1 MNTTPSPNTPTAP
14 PPDLALHLVVR
25 ADPWETLRQHT
36 AARIAL
42 GRVGASLPTA
52 EVLRLGLA
60 HAQARD
66 AVHTP
71 LDFAALSLT
80 LQADGWLPL
89 QVRSQALTRQNYLL
103 RPDLGRRLHPDDTNR
118 LRQHAGPNPMCELAI
133 VVADGL
139 SSAAVQ
145 QHAAP
150 LLATLKDQLQTDW
163 GATPLVLAEQGRVA
177 IGDDIG
183 ELLGARLL
191 VLLIGERPG
200 LSSPASLG
208 IYITYSPRIG
218 RMDSERN
225 CISNVRPEGLPYDQ
239 AAHKLAWLCRAA
251 LRIGVTGVALKDD
264 SPSASIALGAAITL
278 PR

>member
-1 MNTTPSPNTPTAP
+1 MDPQTLPTALP
-14 PPDLALHLVVR
+14 AAPTDQTLRPVVHP
-25 ADPWETLRQHT
+25 DPWESMRQHT
-36 AARIAL
+36 SASIAL

-71 LDFAALSLT
+71 LDFAALAAL
-80 LQADGWLPL
+80 LQADGWPSL
-89 QVRSQALTRQNYLL
+89 QVRSQAADRQSYLL
-103 RPDLGRRLHPDDTNR
+103 RPDLGRRLNMDDAKLLSAQPR
-118 LRQHAGPNPMCELAI
+118 AADLVI

-139 SSAAVQ
+139 SSEAVRL
-145 QHAAP
+145 HAQP
-150 LLATLKDQLQTDW
+150 LLAQFRACWATDLQP
-163 GATPLVLAEQGRVA
+163 TPVILVAQGRVA
-177 IGDDIG
+177 IGDEIG
-183 ELLGARLL
+183 GLLGARLA

-208 IYITYSPRIG
+208 IYITYAPHIG

-251 LRIGVTGVALKDD
+251 LQGGGTGVALKDD
-264 SPSASIALGAAITL
+264 SPVLVHTPPERL
-278 PR
+278 RVE

>member
-1 MNTTPSPNTPTAP
+1 MDKHPASDILNP
-14 PPDLALHLVVR
+14 PLNDMAAQPLVR
-25 ADPWETLRQHT
+25 ADAWQALRQHT

-71 LDFAALSLT
+71 LDFAALCQL
-80 LQADGWLPL
+80 LHADDWQPQL
-89 QVRSQALTRQNYLL
+89 VRSQALNRQSYLL
-103 RPDLGRRLHPDDTNR
+103 RPDLGRRLHADDANR
-118 LRQHAGPNPMCELAI
+118 LRQHAGPNPVCELAI

-145 QHAAP
+145 HHAAP
-150 LLATLKDQLQTDW
+150 LLAALKKHLQTDW
-163 GATPLVLAEQGRVA
+163 ATTPLVLAEQGRVA
-177 IGDDIG
+177 LGDDIG
-183 ELLGARLL
+183 ELLGARLV

-208 IYITYSPRIG
+208 IYITFSPRIG

-251 LRIGVTGVALKDD
+251 LRGQVTGVALKDD
-264 SPSASIALGAAITL
+264 SQIQPLAAYCT
-278 PR
+278 PGRPW

>member
-1 MNTTPSPNTPTAP
+1 MTAP
-14 PPDLALHLVVR
+14 LPPTSLPATLPDEAPQPMGR
-25 ADPWETLRQHT
+25 PDPWANLRQHT

-71 LDFAALSLT
+71 LDFAALAAQ
-80 LQADGWLPL
+80 LQADGWPTV
-89 QVRSQALTRQNYLL
+89 QVRSQAPTRQSYLL
-103 RPDLGRRLHPDDTNR
+103 RPDLGRRLHADDAAR
-118 LRQHAGPNPMCELAI
+118 LATQPEAAELVI

-139 SSAAVQ
+139 SSEAVRL
-145 QHAAP
+145 HAQP
-150 LLATLKDQLQTDW
+150 LLAQFQACWAADLQT
-163 GATPLVLAEQGRVA
+163 TPVVLATQSRVA
-177 IGDDIG
+177 LGDEVG
-183 ELLGARLL
+183 GLLGARLV

-208 IYITYSPRIG
+208 IYITYAPHVG

-239 AAHKLAWLCRAA
+239 TAHKLAWLCRAA
-251 LRIGVTGVALKDD
+251 LQGGITGVGLKDD
-264 SPSASIALGAAITL
+264 SPACPTIAAC
-278 PR
+278 

>member
-1 MNTTPSPNTPTAP
+1 MDQHPPPTALP
-14 PPDLALHLVVR
+14 AAPTDQTQRPVVHP
-25 ADPWETLRQHT
+25 DPWESMRQHT
-36 AARIAL
+36 SARIAL

-71 LDFAALSLT
+71 LDFAALAAQ
-80 LQADGWLPL
+80 LQADGWFSL
-89 QVRSQALTRQNYLL
+89 QVRSQAAHRQSYLL
-103 RPDLGRRLHPDDTNR
+103 RPDLGRRLLADDAALLAAQPKAT
-118 LRQHAGPNPMCELAI
+118 ELAI

-139 SSAAVQ
+139 SSEAVRL
-145 QHAAP
+145 HAQP
-150 LLATLKDQLQTDW
+150 LLAQFRACWAADLQT
-163 GATPLVLAEQGRVA
+163 TPVVLVAQGRVA
-177 IGDDIG
+177 IGDEIG
-183 ELLGARLL
+183 SLLGARLV

-208 IYITYSPRIG
+208 IYITYAPHIG

-225 CISNVRPEGLPYDQ
+225 CISNVRPEGLPYNQ

-251 LRIGVTGVALKDD
+251 LQGGVTGVALKDD
-264 SPSASIALGAAITL
+264 SPVLGYAPDRL
-278 PR
+278 QVD

>member
-1 MNTTPSPNTPTAP
+1 MQDS
-14 PPDLALHLVVR
+14 LVPAAKTDPQSDMAQYGGVR
-25 ADPWETLRQHT
+25 PDPWQALRQHT

-42 GRVGASLPTA
+42 GRSGSSLPTA

-71 LDFAALSLT
+71 LDFAVLSGSLR
-80 LQADGWLPL
+80 ADGWQPL
-89 QVRSQALTRQNYLL
+89 QVHSQAADRQSYLL
-103 RPDLGRRLHPDDTNR
+103 RPDLGRRLRADDAAR
-118 LRQHAGPNPMCELAI
+118 LRQHAGPNATLDLVI

-145 QHAAP
+145 QHAQP
-150 LLATLKDQLQTDW
+150 LLAALKKHLQADW
-163 GATPLVLAEQGRVA
+163 AHTPLVLAEQGRVA
-177 IGDDIG
+177 LGDEIGG
-183 ELLGARLL
+183 LLGARLM

-208 IYITYSPRIG
+208 IYLTYAPRIG

-225 CISNVRPEGLPYDQ
+225 CISNVRPEGLDYPQ

-251 LRIGVTGVALKDD
+251 LRGQVTGVALKDD
-264 SPSASIALGAAITL
+264 SPRLTLGAQTPGAL
-278 PR
+278 MG